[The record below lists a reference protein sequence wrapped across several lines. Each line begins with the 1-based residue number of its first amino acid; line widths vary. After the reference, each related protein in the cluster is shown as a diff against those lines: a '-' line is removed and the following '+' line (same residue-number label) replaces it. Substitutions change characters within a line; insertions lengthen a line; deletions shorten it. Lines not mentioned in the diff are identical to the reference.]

1 MVEYNVIKE
10 AMADLLMIQ
19 RTEDT
24 SKFDVEDLTIKV
36 NDDSSQSIVVSD
48 KTLRE
53 AYDKVSKMRN
63 NFFFMSTSHYAEIAV
78 QPEGRFS
85 RHHEEIEV
93 SDSVNGI
100 TYRISSASLEYCLYI
115 ISLICED
122 KEIDYQRTIQDFK
135 MSYRLAIRRTAYD
148 NEITFEKILS
158 NTLRL
163 TSLKMQFDNETTV
176 PQMKKHASAFEY
188 LFMYKRGYALFEVSD
203 ISTLLRMEG
212 GGRSRVSV
220 IDEAPRRSVNPEV
233 LEFYSMALAAEDPF
247 TIYISFYHI
256 IEYYFDE
263 IYQKKL
269 VDDMK
274 EKITSPD
281 FSYKDDKKLLEL
293 ASFVS
298 KRMKSDDEAG
308 KGNELE
314 SLKYVLAT
322 FAPIEELKNKLNEIN
337 PTLVQFYSDK
347 SVSFAG
353 KQQLKIA
360 WNDMEGV
367 YSSLAKRI
375 YAIRNA
381 LVHSKSGQND
391 KLYKPLKHKAILYK
405 ELPLIRVVAELI
417 ITKSGEVI

>member
-1 MVEYNVIKE
+1 
-10 AMADLLMIQ
+10 
-19 RTEDT
+19 
-24 SKFDVEDLTIKV
+24 
-36 NDDSSQSIVVSD
+36 
-48 KTLRE
+48 
-53 AYDKVSKMRN
+53 
-63 NFFFMSTSHYAEIAV
+63 
-78 QPEGRFS
+78 
-85 RHHEEIEV
+85 
-93 SDSVNGI
+93 
-100 TYRISSASLEYCLYI
+100 
-115 ISLICED
+115 
-122 KEIDYQRTIQDFK
+122 
-135 MSYRLAIRRTAYD
+135 
-148 NEITFEKILS
+148 
-158 NTLRL
+158 
-163 TSLKMQFDNETTV
+163 
-176 PQMKKHASAFEY
+176 
-188 LFMYKRGYALFEVSD
+188 
-203 ISTLLRMEG
+203 MEG
-212 GGRSRVSV
+212 GGRSRVSD

-247 TIYISFYHI
+247 TMYISFYHI

-274 EKITSPD
+274 EKKTSPD
-281 FSYKDDKKLLEL
+281 FSYKNDKKLLEL
-293 ASFVS
+293 ASLVS

-308 KGNELE
+308 KGNELK

-417 ITKSGEVI
+417 ITKSGEVL

>member
-10 AMADLLMIQ
+10 AIADLLMIQ

-24 SKFDVEDLTIKV
+24 SKFDVEDLTVKV
-36 NDDSSQSIVVSD
+36 NDDSSQSIVISD
-48 KTLRE
+48 KKLRE
-53 AYDKVSKMRN
+53 AYDKVSKMKN
-63 NFFFMSTSHYAEIAV
+63 NLFFMSANHYAEIAV

-85 RHHEEIEV
+85 RRHEEIEV
-93 SDSVNGI
+93 SDNVNGI
-100 TYRISSASLEYCLYI
+100 TYRISPASLEYCLYI
-115 ISLICED
+115 INLICED
-122 KEIDYQRTIQDFK
+122 KENDYRRTIQDFR
-135 MSYRLAIRRTAYD
+135 MSYRLALRRTAYD
-148 NEITFEKILS
+148 SDITFEKLLS
-158 NTLRL
+158 DTLRL
-163 TSLKMQFDNETTV
+163 ISLKMQFENETTV
-176 PQMKKHASAFEY
+176 AHMKKYASAFEY

-212 GGRSRVSV
+212 GGRSRVSD

-281 FSYKDDKKLLEL
+281 FSYKNDKKLLEL

-337 PTLVQFYSDK
+337 PTLVQFYSDN
-347 SVSFAG
+347 SVSFVG
-353 KQQLKIA
+353 KQQLKIV
-360 WNDMEGV
+360 WNDIEGV

-375 YAIRNA
+375 YATRNA

-417 ITKSGEVI
+417 IKKSGEVL